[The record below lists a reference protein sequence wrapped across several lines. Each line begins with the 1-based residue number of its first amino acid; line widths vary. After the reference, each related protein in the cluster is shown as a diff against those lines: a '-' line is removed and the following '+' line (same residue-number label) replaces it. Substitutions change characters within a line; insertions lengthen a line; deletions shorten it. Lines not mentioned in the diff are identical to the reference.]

1 MFPRNMGPFTV
12 IPLPNPPRSAPR
24 NGDFGHRGPLG
35 GAAGAIHRS
44 DEPPADECT
53 VGRIE
58 MRLPW
63 RPVVL
68 GSVERCKLG
77 RPAWT
82 PMTAGAVR
90 RLIGPVDDESH
101 DEREMSE
108 ESGL

>member
-1 MFPRNMGPFTV
+1 
-12 IPLPNPPRSAPR
+12 
-24 NGDFGHRGPLG
+24 
-35 GAAGAIHRS
+35 
-44 DEPPADECT
+44 
-53 VGRIE
+53 

-68 GSVERCKLG
+68 GGVERRKLG

-101 DEREMSE
+101 DEREMPE